1 MSLVSSINSVKRNI
15 NPAIIIEDGALLIEA
30 KKDGIFKFDSVN
42 KSGKLRIK
50 DTEVIVKKKNGK
62 KRKYNLEKTTSLNSL
77 VLLRVVEIFNL
88 ESSIYDMINMT
99 KFFSRHNSK
108 PSISTNKGLE
118 DLRRDMYFFLD
129 TDGLDFKNLDQYNTD
144 FSGQIFTTLLPMKKL
159 LNLIE
164 SNKTIISKSKKL
176 KVCFLNP
183 NLEIIEGSSFSP
195 LSDDEKEFV
204 LDNNI
209 GINYLCYGDP
219 ESTDDEII
227 REPGRGVKGY
237 LRQKLEERDYDE
249 FMLRLLPL
257 LSENMSADISNFIK
271 PFNIK
276 GNKTNQFSC
285 YIKKAKNPYNKR
297 HYPEEFKQRQ
307 MDNSANLKKI
317 LKKRDSESIQ
327 NQILSEQEYNLFTV
341 DVKNNYVSWKNEA
354 IPSSRLD
361 RTKFLEVINRIPNHS
376 SS

>member
-30 KKDGIFKFDSVN
+30 RKDGIFKFDSAN

-50 DTEVIVKKKNGK
+50 DTEIFVKKKNGK
-62 KRKYNLEKTTSLNSL
+62 KRKYNLDKTTSLNSL

-88 ESSIYDMINMT
+88 ESSIYDMINMNM
-99 KFFSRHNSK
+99 FFSRHNSK

-144 FSGQIFTTLLPMKKL
+144 FSGQIFTTLQPMKKL

-195 LSDDEKEFV
+195 LSDAEKEFV

-227 REPGRGVKGY
+227 REPRKGVKGY

-285 YIKKAKNPYNKR
+285 YIKKARNPYKQ
-297 HYPEEFKQRQ
+297 HHDYEKFKQRQ
-307 MDNSANLKKI
+307 IDNSANLKKI

-327 NQILSEQEYNLFTV
+327 NQILSEKEYKLFTV

>member
-30 KKDGIFKFDSVN
+30 KKDGIFKFDSAN

-50 DTEVIVKKKNGK
+50 DTEVFVKKKNGN

-88 ESSIYDMINMT
+88 ESSIYDMINMNL
-99 KFFSRHNSK
+99 FFSRHNSK

-144 FSGQIFTTLLPMKKL
+144 FSGQIFTTLQPMKKL

-195 LSDDEKEFV
+195 LSDVEKEYV

-209 GINYLCYGDP
+209 GINYLCYGGP

-227 REPGRGVKGY
+227 REPRKGVKGY

-297 HYPEEFKQRQ
+297 HHPEEFKQRQ

-317 LKKRDSESIQ
+317 LKKRDPESIQ
-327 NQILSEQEYNLFTV
+327 NQILSEQEYKLFTV